1 MKIYLCRYVD
11 DVRVTVK
18 EIYLC
23 RYVDDVRG
31 TFKKIYLCRYAEWLC
46 FACISVLYVCMC
58 LFVVGMYQND

>member
-11 DVRVTVK
+11 DVRGTVK

-31 TFKKIYLCRYAEWLC
+31 TLKKIYLCKYAEWLC
-46 FACISVLYVCMC
+46 CACISVLYVCMYV
-58 LFVVGMYQND
+58 FVCSWYVSE